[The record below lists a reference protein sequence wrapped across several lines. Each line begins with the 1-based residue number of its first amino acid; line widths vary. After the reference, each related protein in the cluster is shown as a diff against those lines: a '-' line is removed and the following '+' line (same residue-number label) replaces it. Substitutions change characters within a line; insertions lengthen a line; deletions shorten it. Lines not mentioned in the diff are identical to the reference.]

1 MSTMFCIKMVTKQCC
16 AALVYHCIVMTEHH
30 QKLQMKAVLNLEVLL
45 TKNLLGASFYSMTAA
60 AKKMKD
66 HCH

>member
-1 MSTMFCIKMVTKQCC
+1 
-16 AALVYHCIVMTEHH
+16 MTEHL